1 MKLPI
6 RQLMIITKN
15 ALRFTDKGHI
25 QKISRIVWPSWS
37 DGATEILGRYC
48 IIQGRALVINIGT
61 YIKVIAS
68 MKNPGPSVCRGK
80 RYLIR

>member
-25 QKISRIVWPSWS
+25 QKS
-37 DGATEILGRYC
+37 A
-48 IIQGRALVINIGT
+48 ALYGLAGLTVPP
-61 YIKVIAS
+61 KFSVDIAS
-68 MKNPGPSVCRGK
+68 FRAE
-80 RYLIR
+80 LW